1 MQSVIIYT
9 DGGYKSHVKLGAWAC
24 LLMCGEHSKE
34 LYGVSQNTTNNKMEL
49 TAVIK
54 AVQALKKPCKVKLY
68 SDSEYVV
75 KGMTLWI
82 KNWIANGW
90 KTKDRKKVAN
100 RDLWEEILK
109 LSEIHQIEF
118 LWVKGHEENKYNNRV
133 DALCSMAIEECR

>member
-1 MQSVIIYT
+1 MQEVIIYT

-54 AVQALKKPCKVKLY
+54 ALHALKKPCKVKLY

-75 KGMTLWI
+75 KGMTVWI
-82 KNWIANGW
+82 KNWISNGW
-90 KTKDRKKVAN
+90 KTKDRKKEGSISIFYFNIA
-100 RDLWEEILK
+100 
-109 LSEIHQIEF
+109 
-118 LWVKGHEENKYNNRV
+118 
-133 DALCSMAIEECR
+133 

>member
-24 LLMCGEHSKE
+24 LLMYGEHSKE

-49 TAVIK
+49 TAIIK
-54 AVQALKKPCKVKLY
+54 ALQALKKPCKVKLY

-75 KGMTLWI
+75 KGMTVWI
-82 KNWIANGW
+82 KNWISNGW

-109 LSEIHQIEF
+109 LSKIHEIEF
-118 LWVKGHEENKYNNRV
+118 LWVKGHEKNEYNNRV